1 MGKKNEMK
9 MSLDELKDR
18 IEIADFFNEKKEIKK
33 ELINDVGKNNVKE
46 VAEFINEP
54 HEYFVNHKKFKD
66 KKLTINQIRKF
77 YDEFLN
83 IFNTPKISMEEKKV
97 RLLMLKANAEYSANR
112 LEVKTLEIF
121 MKNRL
126 DIVLKQMNEN
136 DFNNYLRVFKFH
148 FEALVGYF
156 PKK

>member
-1 MGKKNEMK
+1 MGIK
-9 MSLDELKDR
+9 MSLDELKAK
-18 IEIADFFNEKKEIKK
+18 IEITDFFNNEKVIKE

-46 VAEFINEP
+46 VAYLINQKIEIRLRNGKQTSK
-54 HEYFVNHKKFKD
+54 ELN
-66 KKLTINQIRKF
+66 INQIRKY

-83 IFNTPKISMEEKKV
+83 IYNTPKISMDEKKV
-97 RLLMLKANAEYSANR
+97 RLLLMKANSEYSANR
-112 LEVKTLEIF
+112 LKVKSLELF

-126 DIVLKQMNEN
+126 DIVLKQTNED
-136 DFNNYLRVFKFH
+136 DFKSYLRAFKFH